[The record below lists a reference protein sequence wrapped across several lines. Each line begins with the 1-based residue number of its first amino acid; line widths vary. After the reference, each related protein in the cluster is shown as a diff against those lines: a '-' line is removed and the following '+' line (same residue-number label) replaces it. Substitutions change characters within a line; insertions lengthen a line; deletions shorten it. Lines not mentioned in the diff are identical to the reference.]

1 MKEMHQQYLRQ
12 AVAMAKQNRVEGGR
26 PFAAI
31 LVKDGKILA
40 TGLNEM
46 NKTHDASSHAELEAI
61 RMATKNLGDVNLE
74 GSVIY
79 ASGHPCPMCLAAI
92 IMTNIKSV
100 FYAFDNSDAEPFGFS
115 SEATYQK
122 LGIKKD
128 LVRLELQKLDVGMS
142 ARELY
147 E

>member
-1 MKEMHQQYLRQ
+1 MHQQYLRQ

>member
-46 NKTHDASSHAELEAI
+46 NKAHDASSHAELEAI